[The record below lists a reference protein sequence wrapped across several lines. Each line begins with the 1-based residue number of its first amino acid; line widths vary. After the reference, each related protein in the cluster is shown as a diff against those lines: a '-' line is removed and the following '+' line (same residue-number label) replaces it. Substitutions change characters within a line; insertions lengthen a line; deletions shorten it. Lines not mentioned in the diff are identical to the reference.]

1 MCQQRTR
8 DAWQYRLLTRMNAL
22 RRERHLATASAA
34 VRFGSQDR
42 LVFQRGASGKH
53 SAWIFT
59 NNLPNCS
66 GRIQYP
72 VAPPDPPQGMYWR
85 DALFNEPFEI
95 LDGSTMAA
103 STKPLV
109 LVLEPSY
116 AVSWKVLTQRF
127 HHKDFECGIFR
138 GNKLEPQDCFECLVQ
153 PSKQTESHHSANG
166 TCWKLLD
173 FQCSSKATF

>member
-1 MCQQRTR
+1 MTVTVNRSMVLWSLVVPMYQQRTR

-116 AVSWKVLTQRF
+116 AVS
-127 HHKDFECGIFR
+127 
-138 GNKLEPQDCFECLVQ
+138 
-153 PSKQTESHHSANG
+153 
-166 TCWKLLD
+166 
-173 FQCSSKATF
+173 

>member
-116 AVSWKVLTQRF
+116 AVS
-127 HHKDFECGIFR
+127 
-138 GNKLEPQDCFECLVQ
+138 
-153 PSKQTESHHSANG
+153 
-166 TCWKLLD
+166 
-173 FQCSSKATF
+173 